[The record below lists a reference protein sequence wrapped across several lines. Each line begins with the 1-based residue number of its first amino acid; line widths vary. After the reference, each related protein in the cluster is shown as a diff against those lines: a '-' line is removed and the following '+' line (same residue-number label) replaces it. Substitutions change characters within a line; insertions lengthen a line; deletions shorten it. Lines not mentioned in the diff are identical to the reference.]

1 MVSIVT
7 GTLNRLHLLPNLIK
21 NTVDSNE
28 LLELVL
34 VDGGS
39 TDGTI
44 EYIKNLSHPK
54 IKFIEVGHR
63 SSYPHFMNLG
73 IKNATYDW
81 ICQWNDDV
89 LLINSWDDI
98 INKLNNE
105 YDFFIFNWKYGN
117 SSDVTNTNW
126 LNGNNQKDGWCLTDN
141 TNDDKCDIGSKI
153 VVNYGIYNKKIFKE
167 IGLYSN
173 QYLYY
178 FCDGDMAHRAHYF
191 GYKHLSMP
199 EIKVC
204 SINTNKQAYINN
216 MSEETTYIN
225 NIQLYMNKI
234 LPKQGIEFL

>member
-7 GTLNRLHLLPNLIK
+7 GTLNRINLLPNLIK

-39 TDGTI
+39 SDGTI
-44 EYIKNLSHPK
+44 EYIKNLSHPR
-54 IKFIEVGHR
+54 IKLIEVGGR
-63 SSYPHFMNLG
+63 SPYSHFMNLG
-73 IKNATYDW
+73 IRNATHDW

-89 LLINSWDDI
+89 ILTNSWDEI
-98 INKLNNE
+98 IDNISIE
-105 YDFFIFNWKYGN
+105 YDFYIFNWKYGN
-117 SSDVTNTNW
+117 IDDLNNQNW
-126 LNGNNQKDGWCLTDN
+126 LNGIDQKDGWCLTDN
-141 TNDDKCDIGSKI
+141 TVNKKFDIGGEI

-173 QYLYY
+173 QFLYY

-199 EIKVC
+199 NIKVC
-204 SINTNKQAYINN
+204 SINTNKQAFIN
-216 MSEETTYIN
+216 SIDEQKTYIN
-225 NIQLYMNKI
+225 NIHLYMNKQ
-234 LPKQGIEFL
+234 LPNTGIEFL